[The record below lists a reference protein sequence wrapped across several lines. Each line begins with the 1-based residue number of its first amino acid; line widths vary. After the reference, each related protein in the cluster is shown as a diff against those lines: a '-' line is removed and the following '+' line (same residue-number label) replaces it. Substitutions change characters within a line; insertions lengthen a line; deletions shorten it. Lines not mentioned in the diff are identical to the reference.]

1 MSDSHSTPK
10 RYPEMTVRGTPR
22 EMGRQIGDAVGD
34 LVRGFCEEALSAINK
49 TVAIDRDTAARI
61 SNESL
66 THVSQFAP
74 HLVQELYGVAEAS
87 AVSIENLMLLQVRNQ
102 FNDAMTQG
110 GNALQGCTA
119 LSIGASAM
127 QTGRGVVAQNWDADP
142 ALDCY
147 TIVLTRQ
154 PVSSPAYMSVTQAGL
169 ISYIGMNTAGLAAC
183 VNTLPAPARDV
194 GVPHYFSLRTM
205 FEQTSLAAA
214 VDVLKSA
221 HRAIPVNIMMTT
233 PDGPANVEGYIDEVK
248 LLNGELLLIHT
259 NHCLCADRASLN
271 DEYPELI
278 QSVPRLQR
286 MTQLLSGVS
295 SDSKYTIQQV
305 QSVLADHENYPRSIC
320 RHKNAD
326 AQHGFWSTVFSIVMD
341 PTAREMYVSRGNP
354 CKNRFELY
362 ELLDY

>member
-1 MSDSHSTPK
+1 MFGSLSTPS

-22 EMGRQIGDAVGD
+22 EMGRQLGDAVGD
-34 LVRGFCEEALSAINK
+34 LVRGFCDEALSAINK
-49 TVAIDRDTAARI
+49 TVSIDSDTAARI

-66 THVSQFAP
+66 AYVSQFAP
-74 HLVQELYGVAEAS
+74 HLVEELYGVAEAS
-87 AVSIENLMLLQVRNQ
+87 VVSIENLMLLQVRNQ
-102 FNDAMTQG
+102 FNAALAQG
-110 GNALQGCTA
+110 VCSPQGCTA
-119 LSIGASAM
+119 LSIGANTM
-127 QTGRGVVAQNWDADP
+127 QSGRGVVAQNWDADP
-142 ALDCY
+142 ALDPY
-147 TIVLTRQ
+147 TLVLTRQ
-154 PVSSPAYMSVTQAGL
+154 PDAAPSYMSVTQAGL

-233 PDGPANVEGYIDEVK
+233 PVGPADVEGYIDEVK
-248 LLNGELLLIHT
+248 LLTDESLLVHT
-259 NHCLCADRASLN
+259 NHCLWPDRTSIN

-286 MTQLLSGVS
+286 MTQLLSDLVPAC
-295 SDSKYTIQQV
+295 KLTVYQV
-305 QSVLADHENYPRSIC
+305 QSLLADHDNYPWSIC
-320 RHKNAD
+320 RHQNAD
-326 AQHGFWSTVFSIVMD
+326 VQYGVWSTVFSIVMD

-354 CKNRFELY
+354 CEHKFELY
-362 ELLDY
+362 ELLDW

>member
-1 MSDSHSTPK
+1 MSGLRSTPS
-10 RYPEMTVRGTPR
+10 RYPELTVRGTPR

-34 LVRGFCEEALSAINK
+34 LVRGFCDEALSAINK
-49 TVAIDRDTAARI
+49 TVSISHDTAARI

-66 THVSQFAP
+66 AYVSQFAP
-74 HLVQELYGVAEAS
+74 HLVEELYGVAEAS
-87 AVSIENLMLLQVRNQ
+87 VVSVENLMLLQVRNQ
-102 FNDAMTQG
+102 FNDAMAQG
-110 GNALQGCTA
+110 ACGSQGCTA
-119 LSIGASAM
+119 LSIGASTM
-127 QTGRGVVAQNWDADP
+127 KSGRGVVAQNWDADP
-142 ALDCY
+142 ALDPY

-154 PVSSPAYMSVTQAGL
+154 PDTAPAYMSVTQAGL
-169 ISYIGMNTAGLAAC
+169 ISYIGMNSAGLAAC
-183 VNTLPAPARDV
+183 VNTLPAPSRDV

-214 VDVLKSA
+214 VDMLASA

-248 LLNGELLLIHT
+248 LLTDESLLVHT
-259 NHCLCADRASLN
+259 NHCLFPDRKSIN

-286 MTQLLSGVS
+286 MTQLLSDLVP
-295 SDSKYTIQQV
+295 DYKLTIQQV
-305 QSVLADHENYPRSIC
+305 QLVLADHENYPRSIC
-320 RHKNAD
+320 RHQNAD

-354 CKNRFELY
+354 CEHQFELY
-362 ELLDY
+362 KLIDY